1 MYRRPATRVTHDT
14 TILVTR
20 LHGYPAVNYL
30 SGESLHQ
37 HTMPMKNRQ
46 DITVGMPKELDDAIH
61 EHLVYGDSKA
71 EWIREAIRQ
80 RLNQDDAD
88 VGPDTALEAHS
99 SESDSESESDSDSE
113 SVLVS
118 PDEQSTRGGIMQRP
132 K

>member
-1 MYRRPATRVTHDT
+1 MYRRPATQVTHNT

-20 LHGYPAVNYL
+20 LLGHLAVNYL

-61 EHLVYGDSKA
+61 EHLVYGDSKS

-80 RLNQDDAD
+80 RLNQEDPDA
-88 VGPDTALEAHS
+88 GPDSALDAHS
-99 SESDSESESDSDSE
+99 SDSESDPAPNPSDD
-113 SVLVS
+113 
-118 PDEQSTRGGIMQRP
+118 QSTRGGGIIQPP